1 MAAGGGFRGCGEEK
15 LAWERQRAGVCF
27 WAPPT
32 PAGVQRRQLCGRRQQ
47 SGRLSVT
54 EQKQREARSLG
65 STECPRNPAG
75 PSPEIGPWF
84 PSVEQDR
91 QATRTQAHCSHP
103 FFPIALPSRS
113 EAAIFT
119 FSTGEFTFL
128 NLQISEIIT
137 AFSLNFSVLTCA
149 SIRS

>member
-1 MAAGGGFRGCGEEK
+1 MWRRETSLRKAESRSLFLGSPHPRRGAEKAAVPQET
-15 LAWERQRAGVCF
+15 AVWPAQRNRAE
-27 WAPPT
+27 T
-32 PAGVQRRQLCGRRQQ
+32 KR
-47 SGRLSVT
+47 SS
-54 EQKQREARSLG
+54 SLG
-65 STECPRNPAG
+65 STESQRSPAG

-84 PSVEQDR
+84 PSVEEDR

-103 FFPIALPSRS
+103 YFPIALPSRS

-119 FSTGEFTFL
+119 FSTGEFTFIH
-128 NLQISEIIT
+128 LQISEIIT

>member
-32 PAGVQRRQLCGRRQQ
+32 PAGAQRRQLCCRRQQ

-65 STECPRNPAG
+65 STECPRSPAG

-84 PSVEQDR
+84 PSVEEDR
-91 QATRTQAHCSHP
+91 QATRTQAHCPHP
-103 FFPIALPSRS
+103 YFPIALPSRS